1 MSGRPVVLITGA
13 SSGIGESI
21 ARVAAR
27 EAHDLVI
34 VARDGDAL
42 GRLAADLHRD
52 HGIDTEVVPADL
64 RDEAGLHA
72 VEDRLTTSDC
82 PIEVVVNNAGMGTG
96 GPFAELPMPGEVA
109 QIDLNITALLRL
121 THAALPDM
129 VARKHGGVINV
140 ASLGGFQPAPFN
152 ATY

>member
-1 MSGRPVVLITGA
+1 
-13 SSGIGESI
+13 
-21 ARVAAR
+21 
-27 EAHDLVI
+27 
-34 VARDGDAL
+34 
-42 GRLAADLHRD
+42 
-52 HGIDTEVVPADL
+52 
-64 RDEAGLHA
+64 
-72 VEDRLTTSDC
+72 
-82 PIEVVVNNAGMGTG
+82 
-96 GPFAELPMPGEVA
+96 MPGEVA